1 MAMMTDSELKSVLS
15 AEIAD
20 SLAHLGGELSE
31 QRRKALRYYLAEPFG
46 NEQEGRSKV
55 MSTDVADVI
64 EWYNDSQ
71 WVVYGDGDGA
81 FAVAYV
87 SPTSFS
93 VNGVN
98 ATAIYH
104 VGRRVKASGTL
115 TGTIHGTITG
125 TSFATNT
132 TVTVAWDSGA
142 LQNEALLVAIG
153 ILSATSSAM
162 PPASATA
169 AGAVQLASAAETGE
183 GSSAA
188 KAVTPAAL
196 TAAEMIWG
204 SPHIFRSADSAAGEA
219 VAIDLDRASA
229 TPAANDLLMA
239 LRWKMRDTGGGT
251 DVAAKLVAKLL
262 DPTAGNEDA
271 ELGFYSIVGGAI
283 GERMTLGQGLKVGA
297 PAGGDPGAGSINAID
312 YYRNGV
318 RVPASDVDLVTG
330 TTHAPIA
337 ADHGKTFV
345 YTHASGCVVTL
356 PGIADVFAG
365 YRIALVNESG
375 AAITANRS
383 GTDTIEPSATTFQIP
398 NVDGC
403 RGVRLQV
410 ANSKWLTST
419 RRFRS
424 SAQTPAANTD
434 YVIPHNLGATPNDGW
449 VTLHCKTSELGYVV
463 GQQIQLNVSDPI
475 GDGANG
481 AKGMTLAW
489 DGTNVEGHSASNA
502 QPFSVV
508 TDQAT
513 NAQDAITNAN
523 WDLYLWAQTNGSIG

>member
-1 MAMMTDSELKSVLS
+1 MSGIKDYSTTPANNTALFPEGMAPS
-15 AEIAD
+15 AVNDGMRQVQAD
-20 SLAHLGGELSE
+20 
-31 QRRKALRYYLAEPFG
+31 LR
-46 NEQEGRSKV
+46 
-55 MSTDVADVI
+55 
-64 EWYNDSQ
+64 EWYNDAQ
-71 WVVYGDGDGA
+71 WVVYGDGEGA
-81 FAVAYV
+81 FAIAYV
-87 SPTSFS
+87 SPTSFN

-125 TSFATNT
+125 TAFATNT
-132 TVTVAWDSGA
+132 TVTVAWDSGS
-142 LQNEALLVAIG
+142 LQNETLLVAIG
-153 ILSATSSAM
+153 ILSATSGAM
-162 PPASATA
+162 PPATATA

-183 GSSAA
+183 GSSTA

-196 TAAEMIWG
+196 AAAEMIWG
-204 SPHIFRSADSAAGEA
+204 SPHTFRSADSAAGET

-239 LRWKMRDTGGGT
+239 LRWKMRDSGGGT

-262 DPTAGNEDA
+262 DPTAGSEDA
-271 ELGFYSIVGGAI
+271 ELGFYSVVSGAL
-283 GERMTLGQGLKVGA
+283 GERMTLGQGLKVGV
-297 PAGGDPGAGSINAID
+297 PAGGDRGAGSVNASE
-312 YYRNGV
+312 YYNNGV
-318 RVPASDVDLVTG
+318 RVPTSDVVLVTG
-330 TTHAPIA
+330 TTHGPLA

-345 YTHASGCVVTL
+345 YTHASGCIVTL
-356 PGIADVFAG
+356 PGVADVFAG
-365 YRIALVNESG
+365 FRVALVNESSGG
-375 AAITANRS
+375 AVTVNRS
-383 GTDTIEPSATTFQIP
+383 STDTIEPSATTFQIS

-410 ANSKWLTST
+410 ANNKWLTST

-434 YVIPHNLGATPNDGW
+434 YVISHNLGATPNDGW
-449 VTLHCKTSELGYVV
+449 VTLQCKTSELGYVA
-463 GQQIQLNVSDPI
+463 GQQIQFNVSDPI

-489 DGTNVEGHSASNA
+489 DGSNVEGHTGSNS
-502 QPFSVV
+502 QPFSLV

-513 NAQDAITNAN
+513 NVQDAITNAN
-523 WDLYLWAQTNGSIG
+523 WDLYFWAQLNGSIG